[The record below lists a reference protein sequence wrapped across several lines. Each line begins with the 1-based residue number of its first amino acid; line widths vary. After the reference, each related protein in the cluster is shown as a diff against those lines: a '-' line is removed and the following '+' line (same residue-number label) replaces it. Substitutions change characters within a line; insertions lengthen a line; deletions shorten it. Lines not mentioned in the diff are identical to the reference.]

1 MAEFQEIVEF
11 QDIVNDEIDLIY
23 PKYMRGVIAIDI
35 QLMLILK
42 LEDVRDELKQ
52 VKIKILNNLTN
63 ETTDDTKN
71 VIIREL
77 KSLDEFLVQ
86 QKKKCSNEIT
96 SIKSLEDLEDE
107 DNE

>member
-1 MAEFQEIVEF
+1 MAELQEIVEF
-11 QDIVNDEIDLIY
+11 KDIVNEEIDLIY

-52 VKIKILNNLTN
+52 VKSQILNNLTN

-71 VIIREL
+71 IIIREL
-77 KSLDEFLVQ
+77 KSLDEFLVE
-86 QKKKCSNEIT
+86 QKKKCSSEIT
-96 SIKSLEDLEDE
+96 CIKSLEDLEDE